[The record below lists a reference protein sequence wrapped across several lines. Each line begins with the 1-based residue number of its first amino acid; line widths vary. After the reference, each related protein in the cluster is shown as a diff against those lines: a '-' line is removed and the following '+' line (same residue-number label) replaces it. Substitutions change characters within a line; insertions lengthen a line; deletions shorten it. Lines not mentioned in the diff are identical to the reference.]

1 MTAVRIAAATGDFV
15 SFIDSDD
22 WIHPQYF
29 EILLEYQKKEEFDFS
44 MCSFV
49 STTDYL
55 ESEWI
60 DKTTL
65 EIQKMTLTD
74 VFCGHYA
81 RSYVWGKLY
90 RKTLVQEYR
99 FIEKVRIAEDAA
111 FNGAALGEC
120 DDLRACFVKVPL
132 YYYFRRPGSLSNQ
145 LKGHSSYT
153 LARIF
158 EEYAQKTD
166 KPMARKLYLIDAIK
180 RGLIGRYLMSLYHEE
195 KVYFRECNEMLMRV
209 LKQAWR
215 MSNISIKEKLL
226 YTVMVAFRQAYR
238 LFRIIDDPTLL
249 TLERS
254 VRKERKRSD
263 KKQAG

>member
-1 MTAVRIAAATGDFV
+1 M
-15 SFIDSDD
+15 
-22 WIHPQYF
+22 
-29 EILLEYQKKEEFDFS
+29 
-44 MCSFV
+44 
-49 STTDYL
+49 
-55 ESEWI
+55 
-60 DKTTL
+60 
-65 EIQKMTLTD
+65 
-74 VFCGHYA
+74 
-81 RSYVWGKLY
+81 
-90 RKTLVQEYR
+90 
-99 FIEKVRIAEDAA
+99 
-111 FNGAALGEC
+111 
-120 DDLRACFVKVPL
+120 KVPL

-226 YTVMVAFRQAYR
+226 YTVMVAFRQVYR

-249 TLERS
+249 TLKRS